1 MIAVSHSPM
10 SLIHN
15 QDQAAATFPEKKI
28 KKKKKKKKKK
38 QPFAVRSGISE
49 QRQRPPDAEFVAHG
63 WRPFPKWMLDFNMEV
78 SQNGDFSWIVHLFW
92 DPPFMETPN
101 VMEI

>member
-15 QDQAAATFPEKKI
+15 QDQAAATFPE
-28 KKKKKKKKKK
+28 KK

-78 SQNGDFSWIVHLFW
+78 SQNGDFSWIVHLFG
-92 DPPFMETPN
+92 DPPLMETHN